1 MSENIKNKYG
11 AGSIKILGGIDAVR
25 KVPSMYIGNTGF
37 EGLHHLVYEVV
48 DNSIDEALEG
58 YCNKITIII
67 HRDNSVT
74 CEDNGRGIPTEM
86 HIEENMPALEVVLTK
101 LHAGGKF
108 DKDTYKYS
116 AGLHGVGVSVVNAL
130 SEFLEVEV
138 KRNGKVF
145 FQRYERG
152 NKKTEMEITG
162 ETEKTGT
169 KIRFK
174 PDREIFE
181 SVEFSYEV
189 LAHRMRE
196 ISFLNNGIYIIII
209 DERKGKRQEFK
220 HEGGIKAFVKFLNSN
235 KNVLFDD
242 PIYITSSKNLLDSLE
257 VAIQYNDGYN
267 ETIYSFVNN
276 VNTQEGG
283 THVAG
288 FRSALT
294 RCVNNFI
301 QTNSAQ
307 KIKEPISGDD
317 VKEGLTVVINTKI
330 QNPQFEGQTKTKLG
344 NSEIKGLVESV
355 LNEKLA
361 EYFELNI
368 NVAKAIV
375 NKAVE
380 TKRAREAAR
389 KAKDLIKSKSLIES
403 GILPGKLADCQESN
417 PDFCEL
423 FIVEGDSAGGSAKQ
437 GRDRKIQAILPLR
450 GKILNVEKSRTEK
463 VLSNQEIRN
472 VYLALGINLN
482 GIDKLRYKKVI
493 IMTDADVDGSHI
505 RTLLLTLFYRK
516 MPDLIANGHMYI
528 AQPPLYKLKHGAKEK
543 YIKDEEEFEK
553 FVLQRGIEKT
563 VCYINNKEISKQL
576 FIESVENIKSIE
588 YYLQDM
594 KRIGKNREVILSL
607 FRTLIKDKKDFEETE
622 KLEKLKE
629 NLSDYGFSTEIV
641 KDTEHNLFAAIIKNQ
656 NQKEAENEIN
666 YEICN
671 QTDYL
676 ETFEKYM
683 KVNEFYEEKIKV
695 ISGGKEETIIKSA
708 DNFLDFINEK
718 GKEGINIQRY
728 KGLGEMNP
736 EQLWETTM
744 DPARRS
750 LLRVAI
756 EDAIEADQ
764 MFTVLMGNNIE
775 TRKTFIEQNAMNV
788 KNLDI

>member
-11 AGSIKILGGIDAVR
+11 AGSIKILGGLDAVR

-317 VKEGLTVVINTKI
+317 VKEGLAVIINTKI

-607 FRTLIKDKKDFEETE
+607 FRTLIKEKKDFEETE

-629 NLSDYGFSTEIV
+629 NLSNYGFSTEIV
-641 KDTEHNLFAAIIKNQ
+641 KDTEHNLFVAIIK

-695 ISGGKEETIIKSA
+695 VSGGKEETIIKSA

-775 TRKTFIEQNAMNV
+775 TRKAFIEQNAMNV